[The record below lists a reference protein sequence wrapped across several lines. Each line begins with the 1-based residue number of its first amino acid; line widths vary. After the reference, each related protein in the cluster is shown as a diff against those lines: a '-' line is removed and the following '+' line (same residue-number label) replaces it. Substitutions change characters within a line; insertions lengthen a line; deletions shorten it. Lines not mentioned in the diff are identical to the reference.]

1 MTTENIIIKESRA
14 LLKKIGASSMTM
26 DMVAR
31 NCGISKRTLYETF
44 PDKKTLIKTCIAD
57 EHKEQD
63 KVLNE
68 IFRTAE
74 NCYDALFKTYLHI
87 RQYLSGTSMVFVN
100 DIKRLY
106 PDLFMERREK
116 EKDIVASLSK
126 VLSKAQQ
133 EGYVEKKIDTNI
145 AAFLFLN
152 NMRDINETRRYEDY
166 GFSAIDVFDGAFLNF
181 LRGISTIEGLKTID
195 AYLEKENKLNTQ
207 L

>member
-1 MTTENIIIKESRA
+1 MTTENRIIKESRA

-63 KVLNE
+63 QVLNE
-68 IFRTAE
+68 IFKTAE
-74 NCYDALFKTYLHI
+74 NCYDALFKTYLYI
-87 RQYLSGTSMVFVN
+87 RNYLNNTLMAFVN

-116 EKDIVASLSK
+116 EMEVVEKLSK
-126 VLSKAQQ
+126 VLSKAQDQ
-133 EGYVEKKIDTNI
+133 GYVASEVDARL

-152 NMRDINETRRYEDY
+152 NMRDINENRRYEDY
-166 GFSAIDVFDGAFLNF
+166 GFRAVDVFDGAFLNF
-181 LRGISTIEGLKTID
+181 LRGISTIEGIMTIKD
-195 AYLEKENKLNTQ
+195 YLEKEKN
-207 L
+207 

>member
-1 MTTENIIIKESRA
+1 MTTENRIIKESRA

-63 KVLNE
+63 QVLNE

-87 RQYLSGTSMVFVN
+87 RKYLIGTSMVFVN

-106 PDLFMERREK
+106 PEVFYRYKEHEEQHMESLAKIIAKAK
-116 EKDIVASLSK
+116 E
-126 VLSKAQQ
+126 
-133 EGYVEKKIDTNI
+133 EGLALPGIKCKI
-145 AAFLFLN
+145 AAFVFN
-152 NMRDINETRRYEDY
+152 NNIKSLHCMEELPFTEY
-166 GFSAIDVFDGAFLNF
+166 SAAEVFDGAFLNF
-181 LRGISTIEGLKTID
+181 MRGIATREGQDIIENYVVKL
-195 AYLEKENKLNTQ
+195 LNKDNN
-207 L
+207 